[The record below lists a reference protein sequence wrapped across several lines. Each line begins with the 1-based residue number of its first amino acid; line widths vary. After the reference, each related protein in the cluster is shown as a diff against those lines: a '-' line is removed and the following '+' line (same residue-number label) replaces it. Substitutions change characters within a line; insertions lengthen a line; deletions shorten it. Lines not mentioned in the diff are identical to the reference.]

1 MANKVPDYMAKRDI
15 PMRSMGHF
23 NSQKKIIDRT
33 KDDNSENEY
42 TAETFRNRKGSH
54 GCVTDEYIDKQPSM
68 IGKKEPKKNKGLR
81 KFKGSKTIRKGSGQY
96 EVEDEDRDFQE
107 ELDEM
112 ARNDQKKP

>member
-1 MANKVPDYMAKRDI
+1 MANKVPEYI
-15 PMRSMGHF
+15 FMRTLPHST
-23 NSQKKIIDRT
+23 SQKKIIDRT
-33 KDDNSENEY
+33 KDDNAENEF
-42 TAETFRNRKGSH
+42 THEEFKNRKG
-54 GCVTDEYIDKQPSM
+54 GWNNLPDAYDDKQPAM

-81 KFKGSKTIRKGSGQY
+81 KFKGSETIRKGSGKY